1 MYVSAAFPIVSGRK
15 SKHWISSS
23 FHSCLRGGRPPMHSF
38 LPWGIWSEGQSSPS
52 HGSSSV
58 AAAARL
64 LWLPTTKPHWW
75 DQAFCPPVLCPRY
88 LLAQE
93 AGTPEA
99 SLAVARDK
107 LEMLRL
113 LKTSFTRFFHSMGS
127 TSSVDTSFLRLI
139 SNHNANW
146 LILVHTLRA
155 HSNQQNTLL
164 LI

>member
-52 HGSSSV
+52 HSSSSA
-58 AAAARL
+58 AAAARGAARRAARL
-64 LWLPTTKPHWW
+64 LQLPTTKPHRW
-75 DQAFCPPVLCPRY
+75 DQAFCPPLLCPRY

-107 LEMLRL
+107 LETLRL
-113 LKTSFTRFFHSMGS
+113 LTTNFTRFFIHWGLRQVWTLHSWGS
-127 TSSVDTSFLRLI
+127 
-139 SNHNANW
+139 
-146 LILVHTLRA
+146 LVTTM
-155 HSNQQNTLL
+155 Q
-164 LI
+164 ID